1 MMLNVV
7 FCAVLAWACW
17 LGMVRGQ
24 DVAFTQEPSVRE
36 AQSAEEKLFRDRDA
50 IIRLMM
56 WSMLY
61 LEKRAPLLDRMP
73 MEGVHRAFLESYIAV
88 PVRLVEECP
97 PDYRKVFW
105 LVDAMSKAFLQ
116 RMEKEKLAGKELIR
130 WRMWNAVFL
139 LRKKKGLSLRRK
151 SVGRRRNKDG
161 LYPRQMLLSTN
172 DQADFSRRLGGLLP
186 GNGAGAGCGVTLH
199 AECGQVPADAGICP
213 GTCRRCQV
221 HVFLDLVRA
230 DCHPGI

>member
-97 PDYRKVFW
+97 RIT
-105 LVDAMSKAFLQ
+105 A
-116 RMEKEKLAGKELIR
+116 
-130 WRMWNAVFL
+130 
-139 LRKKKGLSLRRK
+139 
-151 SVGRRRNKDG
+151 
-161 LYPRQMLLSTN
+161 
-172 DQADFSRRLGGLLP
+172 
-186 GNGAGAGCGVTLH
+186 
-199 AECGQVPADAGICP
+199 
-213 GTCRRCQV
+213 RC
-221 HVFLDLVRA
+221 FGWWM
-230 DCHPGI
+230 P